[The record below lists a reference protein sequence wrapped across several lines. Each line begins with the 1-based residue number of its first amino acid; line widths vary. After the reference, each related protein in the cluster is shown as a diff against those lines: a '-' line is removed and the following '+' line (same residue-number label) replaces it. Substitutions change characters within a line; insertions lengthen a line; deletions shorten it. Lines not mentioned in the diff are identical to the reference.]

1 MTENKYISHELGLC
15 GNECGYW
22 SCVIWATWIKN
33 EKDPAHLQKGK
44 NGPSCTKGHCNPL
57 EVVITNPLDP
67 RWKKRGACDIRNQWG
82 QTGSSSKYL
91 GSRRSLQMLSWASVS
106 NFLWWTKCAST
117 RNSRKTRNLFLQLA
131 EHVAQSLGVTSCYV
145 CGGTV
150 MGNQWPWEAWE
161 LVPVTD
167 PVSDEFP
174 AQKNHP
180 DNF

>member
-44 NGPSCTKGHCNPL
+44 NGPSRTKGQCNPL

-67 RWKKRGACDIRNQWG
+67 RWKKRGTCDIRNQWG

-91 GSRRSLQMLSWASVS
+91 GSRRSLQTLSWASVS

-117 RNSRKTRNLFLQLA
+117 RNSRKNKKFVFAISRA
-131 EHVAQSLGVTSCYV
+131 CS
-145 CGGTV
+145 
-150 MGNQWPWEAWE
+150 
-161 LVPVTD
+161 
-167 PVSDEFP
+167 PVSRCHFMLCMWRNCNGKSMAMGSLRISTCYRPSFWWIPCSKESP
-174 AQKNHP
+174 W
-180 DNF
+180 